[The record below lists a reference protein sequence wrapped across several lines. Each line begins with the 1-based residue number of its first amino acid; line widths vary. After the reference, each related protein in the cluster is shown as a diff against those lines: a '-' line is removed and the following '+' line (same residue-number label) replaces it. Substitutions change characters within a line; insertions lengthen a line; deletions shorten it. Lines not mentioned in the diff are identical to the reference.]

1 MKNPEVSVIIPSYN
15 RAHILKKTLP
25 SYFQEDVLEVIVI
38 NDASTD
44 NTIKILDE
52 LKEQYEKLIIINNEK
67 NIKQTGSKNKGLN
80 HCKGKYIFFG
90 DDDSILFPDAI
101 QNALNTMEKKKCDI
115 VGCRVLYMN
124 NDDASPEA
132 CIIRHN
138 NNNYFKCDL
147 DTLTFNLSANSEE
160 AIECFYPQ
168 AIFLCNKNIIK
179 GNKFDINYTGNAY
192 REETDFLLS
201 LYKNSF
207 VAYFEPKSLIIN
219 LPPRLATGGARNK
232 NKLLYHWQTI
242 TNNWYFL
249 KKNNKTINLLS
260 GKNSTILFRQIY
272 FFLSKLKSFTKKFI
286 K

>member
-1 MKNPEVSVIIPSYN
+1 MSDRLVSVIIPSYN
-15 RAHILKKTLP
+15 RAHILKKTIP
-25 SYFQEDVLEVIVI
+25 SYFQKNVLEVIVI

-44 NTIKILDE
+44 NTVQVLDE
-52 LKEQYEKLIIINNEK
+52 LKKEYDSLIIINNDK
-67 NIKQTGSKNKGLN
+67 NIKQTGSKNKGLDYS
-80 HCKGKYIFFG
+80 KGEYIFFG
-90 DDDSILFPDAI
+90 DDDSILFPNAI
-101 QNALNTMEKKKCDI
+101 QHALDTIEKKKCDI

-124 NDDASPEA
+124 NNDSSPDA

-138 NNNYFKCDL
+138 KNNFFKCDL
-147 DTLTFNLSANSEE
+147 DTLTFNLSADTEE

-179 GNKFDINYTGNAY
+179 SNKFDINYTGNAY

-219 LPPRLATGGARNK
+219 LPPKLATGGARNK

-249 KKNNKTINLLS
+249 KKNNKIINLLS
-260 GKNSTILFRQIY
+260 GKNRGILFRQIY
-272 FFLSKLKSFTKKFI
+272 FILSRLKSFTEKFT